1 MVTQSLPAGI
11 GALGAAKARFFHPS
25 EKIRAKW
32 PNDNKRQLTNVLVIG
47 EGKRIVN
54 RREQWCYIVRIPEID
69 DGSEFH
75 IVKFNFSVTVAP
87 AVSFTGEQHRGP
99 RGRRHQ
105 RPAAAVATEVN
116 PLRLADRDVVPNVGE
131 GGVDVDDLRRQGI
144 EVDDDNEPA
153 PENAEPTAM
162 NPGNG
167 RFEKPTV
174 CPRRMANINNS
185 KGKFNSHRWEVIA
198 EMNELDLFRMCFP
211 EQFVIEVIIP
221 QTNQNL
227 ATPINLQEYYV
238 WLGCIFYMACWQG
251 IGDRDEWWT
260 SDPINPFKGAP
271 FRLNAYMSRV
281 RFKDITGAIRYTDI
295 ADPLLF
301 VDKFHEVRQMIE
313 RFNEHYAREYSPAWI
328 SCLDESMN
336 SWLNK
341 FCLGFMVCPR
351 KLWPFG
357 NEYHSIADGDEN
369 MHNSIMWRIRLVEG
383 KDRPKLE
390 NGRWAFPTTWENEGY
405 SKTVELLLDMTAP
418 IHRTG
423 KVVTGDSGF
432 CVAEGVMAL
441 HAKGVYGQFL
451 IKKRRYWPKHVPG
464 DFIDAHMAGKALGET
479 ETYVQEIDGTRF
491 LVHCCKDAEWVTKIM
506 STHGVL
512 DENQDH
518 ATWREVN
525 GQWKTFKYAEPFS
538 RHNRGKHWVN
548 DVNKRRHAP
557 ISLESAWKT
566 KWWANR
572 QFTFLLSVAEVN
584 AGMARARAKK
594 GPAEPVLDFRRK
606 LAKMMLENK
615 LNEYGV
621 APSSP
626 IRPRRVSN
634 TPHVIKKRAKK
645 EGRYDSERRQFKQV
659 KTLYLA
665 RPCSVC
671 RKDTRDY
678 CSCDPSI
685 DLCSACFGAPGSF
698 F

>member
-87 AVSFTGEQHRGP
+87 AVPFTGEQHRGP

-105 RPAAAVATEVN
+105 RPAAAVATEVD

-144 EVDDDNEPA
+144 EVDYDNEPA

-260 SDPINPFKGAP
+260 SDPIDPFKGAP

-301 VDKFHEVRQMIE
+301 VDKFHEVCQMIE

-328 SCLDESMN
+328 SCLDKSMN

-341 FCLGFMVCPR
+341 FCPGFMVCPE
-351 KLWPFG
+351 KPWPFG
-357 NEYHSIADGDEN
+357 N
-369 MHNSIMWRIRLVEG
+369 
-383 KDRPKLE
+383 
-390 NGRWAFPTTWENEGY
+390 
-405 SKTVELLLDMTAP
+405 
-418 IHRTG
+418 
-423 KVVTGDSGF
+423 
-432 CVAEGVMAL
+432 
-441 HAKGVYGQFL
+441 
-451 IKKRRYWPKHVPG
+451 
-464 DFIDAHMAGKALGET
+464 
-479 ETYVQEIDGTRF
+479 
-491 LVHCCKDAEWVTKIM
+491 
-506 STHGVL
+506 
-512 DENQDH
+512 
-518 ATWREVN
+518 
-525 GQWKTFKYAEPFS
+525 
-538 RHNRGKHWVN
+538 
-548 DVNKRRHAP
+548 
-557 ISLESAWKT
+557 
-566 KWWANR
+566 
-572 QFTFLLSVAEVN
+572 
-584 AGMARARAKK
+584 
-594 GPAEPVLDFRRK
+594 
-606 LAKMMLENK
+606 
-615 LNEYGV
+615 
-621 APSSP
+621 
-626 IRPRRVSN
+626 
-634 TPHVIKKRAKK
+634 
-645 EGRYDSERRQFKQV
+645 
-659 KTLYLA
+659 
-665 RPCSVC
+665 
-671 RKDTRDY
+671 
-678 CSCDPSI
+678 
-685 DLCSACFGAPGSF
+685 
-698 F
+698 